1 MGNLRKIV
9 GVALAVAVV
18 AGVMVYLLIPKSG
31 TTTNNVVVNEPQ
43 TPTNGGSGSTPTG
56 GSGTGGSGS
65 GSTPSPQTPPS
76 RPPKAHGQNSNGP
89 KHMVCLPEKNHEGNG
104 VSQYQ
109 GANQYRGEC
118 PVGAAQGSQ
127 IHGQGHGHA
136 TNAVPQVVASPRL
149 LHAAAASAVHG
160 NR

>member
-31 TTTNNVVVNEPQ
+31 TTTNNVVVNEPK
-43 TPTNGGSGSTPTG
+43 TPTNGGSTSTPTGTSSGSTPTP
-56 GSGTGGSGS
+56 T
-65 GSTPSPQTPPS
+65 TPPSS

-89 KHMVCLPEKNHEGNG
+89 KHVICLPDKNHEGNG

-118 PVGAAQGSQ
+118 PAGSALGSQ
-127 IHGQGHGHA
+127 SHGQGHGHA
-136 TNAVPQVVASPRL
+136 ANAAPQAIVSTRL
-149 LHAAAASAVHG
+149 LHAAPASSGHG
-160 NR
+160 SR